1 MLGWRFPM
9 RILRSWHAL
18 GCAAALLLVAAGPR
32 PVSGQLLG
40 PEFRV
45 NSYTTSHQ
53 QFPAVEADAAGNF
66 VVVWASQ
73 GQEDPDFA
81 GVFGQRYDAAGAPVG
96 GEFQVNTFTT
106 QIQSEPA
113 VAMDDSGN
121 FIVVW
126 ESNGQD
132 GSLFGIFGQRFNPSG
147 VPQGAEF
154 PVNTFT
160 TGMQNTPAVA
170 VDGSGD
176 FVVVWQ
182 SYGQDGNMSHYSV
195 FGRRFNSSGT
205 PASGE
210 FQVNT
215 FTTGPQRD
223 PSVAMNAAGDF
234 VIAWQSY
241 LQDGAFYS
249 IVGRR
254 YSAAGTPQGG
264 EFLVN
269 SVTTN
274 NQVVPAV
281 AADGVGNFV
290 VVWEDKAADGSGYG
304 VFGQRY
310 DLGGATLGG
319 QFLVNS
325 RTTFDQRNPAIAAND
340 AGEFVVTWHSYEQD
354 GSLDGVF
361 GQRYSPAG
369 GKAAGEFQLNT
380 YTTER
385 QMLSTVAADEEG
397 RFVVAWRSWLQDGST
412 YGVYGRRVAALVFAD
427 GFESSDVCGW
437 TSAVGSGDVC
447 P

>member
-1 MLGWRFPM
+1 MYPPSMRKPCGLRLLG
-9 RILRSWHAL
+9 SAL
-18 GCAAALLLVAAGPR
+18 AGLVCAPAV

-40 PEFRV
+40 PEFQV

-53 QFPAVEADAAGNF
+53 QFPAVAADAAGNF

-81 GVFGQRYDAAGAPVG
+81 GVFGQRYDTAGAPVG
-96 GEFQVNTFTT
+96 GEFQVNSFTT
-106 QIQSEPA
+106 QIQSKPA
-113 VAMDDSGN
+113 LAMDDSGN

-132 GSLFGIFGQRFNPSG
+132 GSVFGIFGQRFDASG

-154 PVNTFT
+154 QVNTYT

-182 SYGQDGNMSHYSV
+182 SYGQDGNLSHYSV

-223 PSVAMNAAGDF
+223 PSVAVAAAGDF
-234 VIAWQSY
+234 VVAWQSY

-254 YSAAGTPQGG
+254 FSAAGTPQGG
-264 EFLVN
+264 EIQVN
-269 SVTTN
+269 TVTTN

-281 AADGVGNFV
+281 AADSLGNFV
-290 VVWEDKAADGSGYG
+290 VVWEDKAADGSDYG
-304 VFGQRY
+304 IFGQRF
-310 DLGGATLGG
+310 DASGATLGG
-319 QFLVNS
+319 QFRANTHTLS
-325 RTTFDQRNPAIAAND
+325 QQRNPAVAAND
-340 AGEFVVTWHSYEQD
+340 AGEFLVTWHSYEQD

-369 GKAAGEFQLNT
+369 SAQAAEFQINT
-380 YTTER
+380 YTTDR
-385 QMLSTVAADEEG
+385 QMLSTVAADEAG
-397 RFVVAWRSWLQDGST
+397 RFVVAWRSWLQDGGT
-412 YGVYGRRVAALVFAD
+412 YGVFGRRVASLAFAD
-427 GFESSDVCGW
+427 GFETADACAWSA
-437 TSAVGSGDVC
+437 AVGGAC